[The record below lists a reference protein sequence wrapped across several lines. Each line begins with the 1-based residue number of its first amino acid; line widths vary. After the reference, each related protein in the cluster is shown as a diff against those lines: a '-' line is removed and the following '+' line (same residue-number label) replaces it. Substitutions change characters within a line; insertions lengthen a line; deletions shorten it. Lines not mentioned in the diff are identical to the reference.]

1 MASHDGW
8 QRTVGGD
15 WTREIGNGVKATVRI
30 DHWEALLGEDD
41 DLGYWSCGGNDVG
54 MEFSSRAEA
63 ESYLQALLE
72 DWAMES
78 GDEFDS
84 IEWGRYLSGE
94 SVRGVACG
102 ETGWY
107 VGSVAPIL
115 ELDTKWVD
123 AAGYEREHTVPLN
136 GDLPAKDKFSYGVK
150 RGLEDA
156 EKLLG
161 IDGMGRDDSA
171 VR

>member
-41 DLGYWSCGGNDVG
+41 DLGYWSCGENDVG

-102 ETGWY
+102 HCVCGRICSIFWIISCFDFIFYTHIFFRLPET
-107 VGSVAPIL
+107 
-115 ELDTKWVD
+115 
-123 AAGYEREHTVPLN
+123 
-136 GDLPAKDKFSYGVK
+136 
-150 RGLEDA
+150 
-156 EKLLG
+156 
-161 IDGMGRDDSA
+161 
-171 VR
+171 